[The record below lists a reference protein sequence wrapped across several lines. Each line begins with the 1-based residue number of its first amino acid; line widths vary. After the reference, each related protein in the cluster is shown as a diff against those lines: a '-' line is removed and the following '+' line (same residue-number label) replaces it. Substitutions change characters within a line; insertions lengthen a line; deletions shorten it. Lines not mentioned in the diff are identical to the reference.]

1 MRRRGARRCE
11 TWRGDMWRDLR
22 RRNMRGWRRNT
33 RSRGKATATPA
44 AMGSGGKTATST
56 STTAPAAKVPLLRVC
71 GGRKRSGNKKESC
84 KPANLRTHGFRAPHR
99 APFLKRLTDTRVS
112 KDLLPP
118 GGKPLLV
125 QRVIYSH
132 CGIAAHKLSMMHN
145 AAYVPRKRGREI
157 NIHREIATD
166 FASASSRW

>member
-11 TWRGDMWRDLR
+11 TWRGDLW

-84 KPANLRTHGFRAPHR
+84 KPANLRTHGFRGPHR

-157 NIHREIATD
+157 NIRREIATD